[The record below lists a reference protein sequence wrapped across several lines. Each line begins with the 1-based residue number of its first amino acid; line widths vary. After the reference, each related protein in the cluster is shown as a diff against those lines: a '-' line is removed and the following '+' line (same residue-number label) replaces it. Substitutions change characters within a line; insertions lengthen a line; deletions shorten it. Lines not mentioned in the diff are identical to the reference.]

1 MKYVVIQGDGMADF
15 PVEELGGLTPLEKA
29 YAPHLDR
36 LASEGRLGLVRT
48 IPEGMPAG
56 TDVGT
61 MTILGYDLLRFHS
74 GRAPIEAAS
83 MGIDLGDED
92 VAFRCNL
99 VAIDR
104 KAGDGGGAGVMKD
117 FTAGHIASD
126 DAAEI
131 ISLLQERLGGD
142 GFDFHAG
149 VSYRHLMVWH
159 GGEDGM
165 TTTPPHDI
173 TDRPIAEYL
182 PSGTGAERLS
192 RLSSDARRLIAS
204 HPVNARRRAK
214 GETPVTDVW
223 LWGQGRR
230 PAMPT
235 LTSKYGIEGG
245 VITAVDVVGG
255 LGRLAGLRR
264 IEVPGITGFVDTN
277 FRGKGEHALAAL
289 DTMDFV
295 FVHVEAPD
303 EAGHMGDAQ
312 LKVKSIEELDR
323 EVLGTIL
330 QGIGRFGEWA
340 VMVLPDH
347 GTPVSTKTHS
357 ADPVPFAIMGSAG
370 PTTPKNTAGS
380 GGAYGER
387 EAAATGVMIEDGSTL
402 LDCFLGDRWNEI

>member
-15 PVEELGGLTPLEKA
+15 PVASLGGLTPLEKA
-29 YAPHLDR
+29 HTPYLDR
-36 LASEGRLGLVRT
+36 LAGEGRLGLVRT
-48 IPEGMPAG
+48 IPAGMPAG

-61 MTILGYDLLRFHS
+61 MTILGYDPLRFHS

-83 MGIDLGDED
+83 MGIDLADDD

-99 VAIDR
+99 VTIDR
-104 KAGDGGGAGVMKD
+104 DAGDNGRAGVMKD
-117 FTAGHIASD
+117 FTAGHVSSEE
-126 DAAEI
+126 AAEI
-131 ISLLQERLGGD
+131 IGLLQERLGGD
-142 GFDFHAG
+142 GFDFHSG

-165 TTTPPHDI
+165 KTTPPHDI
-173 TDRPIAEYL
+173 TDRPIADHL
-182 PSGTGAERLS
+182 PSGRGADSLAQ
-192 RLSSDARRLIAS
+192 LSDAARELIAS
-204 HPVNARRRAK
+204 HPVNERRTARN
-214 GETPVTDVW
+214 ESPVTDIW

-230 PAMPT
+230 PAIPT

-255 LGRLAGLRR
+255 LGRLAGLHR
-264 IEVPGITGFVDTN
+264 IQVPGITGFVDTN
-277 FRGKGEHALAAL
+277 FRGKGEYALAAL

-303 EAGHMGDAQ
+303 ESGHMGDAE
-312 LKVKSIEELDR
+312 LKVKSIEELDSQ
-323 EVLGTIL
+323 VLGTIL
-330 QGIGRFGEWA
+330 EGIGRFEQWA

-357 ADPVPFAIMGSAG
+357 ADPVPFAILGSREAR
-370 PTTPKNTAGS
+370 GS
-380 GGAYGER
+380 GCAYGER

-402 LDCFLGDRWNEI
+402 LGRFLGDTWNEI